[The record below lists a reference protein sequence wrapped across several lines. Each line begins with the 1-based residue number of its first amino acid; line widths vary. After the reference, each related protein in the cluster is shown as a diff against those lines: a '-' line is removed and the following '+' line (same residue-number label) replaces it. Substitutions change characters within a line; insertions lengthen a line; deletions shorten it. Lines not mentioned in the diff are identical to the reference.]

1 MEFFTM
7 VRTHVA
13 WGLAALV
20 LGATSA
26 CSSEY
31 SDGFSRTL
39 DAEPSTASGGA
50 DGGLGGN
57 GDAGGSGGGKLDSGL
72 TGQLD
77 GGADGNGGEGHD
89 AGLTSM
95 DAATER
101 PDGGSPSLDAG
112 GENPDSGNPSLDA
125 GSESHDGGSTHA
137 GGGTDAG
144 LVSVADAGPGE
155 PRDAGPGT
163 EIHDDGGVHC
173 DFGSAQSQA
182 TAGTLDLF
190 GEIVYFADGLEF
202 PPGTYRV
209 VYEDGCMKYA
219 SSQAWTI
226 HAYGNAG
233 FDHRWW
239 IVGETTSDRKVKT
252 PGTTGIFV
260 GAGGYET
267 FAECVA
273 ANLSLSVPVTF
284 EHSGGKLGVWL
295 HDSNYP
301 DNVAGEDGRNPR
313 YRLERLG
320 SCHPEPAPIE

>member
-1 MEFFTM
+1 M
-7 VRTHVA
+7 VRAHVA
-13 WGLAALV
+13 WGLATLV
-20 LGATSA
+20 LGVTSA
-26 CSSEY
+26 CSSER
-31 SDGFSRTL
+31 SDGFGHPL
-39 DAEPSTASGGA
+39 DEEPSTASGGA
-50 DGGLGGN
+50 DGGLGGD
-57 GDAGGSGGGKLDSGL
+57 GDTGGSGGGKLDSGL

-77 GGADGNGGEGHD
+77 GGADGHGGEGHD

-95 DAATER
+95 DAATGR
-101 PDGGSPSLDAG
+101 HDGGSPSDAG
-112 GENPDSGNPSLDA
+112 DENPDGGKPALDA
-125 GSESHDGGSTHA
+125 GSGSHDGGTTHA
-137 GGGTDAG
+137 DGGASDGDGGRTDAG
-144 LVSVADAGPGE
+144 LVSVADAGAGE
-155 PRDAGPGT
+155 PRDAGAGT
-163 EIHDDGGVHC
+163 EIHDDDGGVHC

-190 GEIVYFADGLEF
+190 GQIVYFADGLAF

-226 HAYGNAG
+226 HAYNNAG

-239 IVGETTSDRKVKT
+239 IVGETTSDRKVRT
-252 PGTTGIFV
+252 PGTTGIYV

-267 FAECVA
+267 FAACVA
-273 ANLSLSVPVTF
+273 ANLSLSAPVTF

-320 SCHPEPAPIE
+320 SCTP

>member
-7 VRTHVA
+7 FRTRVA
-13 WGLAALV
+13 WGLATFV
-20 LGATSA
+20 FGATSA
-26 CSSEY
+26 CSGEY

-39 DAEPSTASGGA
+39 DAEPSTANGGA
-50 DGGLGGN
+50 DGGLGGD
-57 GDAGGSGGGKLDSGL
+57 GDADGSGGGKLDSGL

-77 GGADGNGGEGHD
+77 GGADGHGGEGHD
-89 AGLTSM
+89 AGLTSI

-101 PDGGSPSLDAG
+101 HDGGS
-112 GENPDSGNPSLDA
+112 PSLDA
-125 GSESHDGGSTHA
+125 GSESHDGGTTHA
-137 GGGTDAG
+137 DGGASGGDGGRTDAG

-173 DFGSAQSQA
+173 DFGSAQNQA
-182 TAGTLDLF
+182 TAGTLNLF
-190 GEIVYFADGLEF
+190 GEIVYFADRLEF

-226 HAYGNAG
+226 HAYANAG

-273 ANLSLSVPVTF
+273 ANLSLSAPVTF

-320 SCHPEPAPIE
+320 SCNPGPAPIE